1 MTGEVREVRGLL
13 ASVVGSDI
21 VDSLDDHELFFAHG
35 IIDSLHLVEIV
46 HRFESDLGIAVA
58 GQDLSPEHFGSISG
72 MALYLQTKR
81 PL

>member
-1 MTGEVREVRGLL
+1 MNGEVGEVRRLL

-21 VDSLDDHELFFAHG
+21 VDSLDDNELFFAHG